1 MRPKGVFMRAIS
13 SHLKPLSAAL
23 CIALL
28 LGACSSERNEVG
40 DKFSVCQEF
49 DGPQIRDRSF
59 NQNADAG
66 LIRAERELN
75 ITAIRRNAENTD
87 DYRSIVQGFLARRCD
102 LIITNGMRTEPEVRI
117 AAKQDPSQNFSV
129 LDATLQDDSEQAT
142 TTEKNVEEITFETDQ
157 AAFLAGYLAAGVT
170 KTGIIGTYG
179 GMQISPVTVF
189 MDGLSAGIKK
199 YNEDHSTSVTL
210 LGWDGANGRF
220 VGNFT
225 DRSTG
230 QSITREFIDAGADI
244 IMPLG
249 GGASL
254 GTVAEF
260 REKQYDD
267 RSIIWADV
275 DGCTTLPGDC
285 KYFLTTV
292 EKRLDNA
299 VFEAI
304 ESAVNDDFKG
314 TVRTETLTNNGVG
327 LAPFHT
333 FDSRVPASLKKELAK
348 YRSKI
353 IAGTQPTR

>member
-1 MRPKGVFMRAIS
+1 
-13 SHLKPLSAAL
+13 
-23 CIALL
+23 
-28 LGACSSERNEVG
+28 
-40 DKFSVCQEF
+40 
-49 DGPQIRDRSF
+49 
-59 NQNADAG
+59 
-66 LIRAERELN
+66 
-75 ITAIRRNAENTD
+75 
-87 DYRSIVQGFLARRCD
+87 
-102 LIITNGMRTEPEVRI
+102 MRTEPEVRI
-117 AAKQDPSQNFSV
+117 AAKEDRSQNFSV
-129 LDATLQDDSEQAT
+129 LDATLHDGADPPNPSDS
-142 TTEKNVEEITFETDQ
+142 NVEEITFATGQ

-170 KTGIIGTYG
+170 KTGVIGTYG
-179 GMQISPVTVF
+179 GLQIPTVTVF

-199 YNEDHSTSVTL
+199 YNEDHSTSVKL
-210 LGWDGANGRF
+210 LGWDGANGSF

-225 DRSTG
+225 DRVAG
-230 QSITREFIDAGADI
+230 QTITRQFIAAGADI

-260 REKQYDD
+260 REKQYAD

-304 ESAVNDDFKG
+304 KSAVNDDFKG
-314 TVRTETLTNNGVG
+314 TVRTETLKNDGVG

>member
-1 MRPKGVFMRAIS
+1 MRAIS

-75 ITAIRRNAENTD
+75 ITAIRRNAENPD
-87 DYRSIVQGFLARRCD
+87 DYRSIVQGFLARQCD

-117 AAKQDPSQNFSV
+117 AAKQDPSQNFSL
-129 LDATLQDDSEQAT
+129 LDATLQEDSEQAT
-142 TTEKNVEEITFETDQ
+142 PTEKNVEEITFETDQ

-199 YNEDHSTSVTL
+199 YNEDHSTSVKL
-210 LGWDGANGRF
+210 LGWDGASGRF

-230 QSITREFIDAGADI
+230 QSITREFIAAGADI

-249 GGASL
+249 GAASL

-304 ESAVNDDFKG
+304 ESAVNDDLKG
-314 TVRTETLTNNGVG
+314 TVRTETLKNDGVG

-333 FDSRVPASLKKELAK
+333 FDSRVPASLKRELAK

>member
-1 MRPKGVFMRAIS
+1 MISYPKVI
-13 SHLKPLSAAL
+13 KELSVAVAL
-23 CIALL
+23 CAVLTL
-28 LGACSSERNEVG
+28 SACSSSAQTSARS
-40 DKFSVCQEF
+40 FSVCHES

-66 LIRAERELN
+66 LTRAERKLN
-75 ITAIRRNAENTD
+75 ITATRRNAENAD
-87 DYRSIVQGFLARRCD
+87 DYRSIVQGFVARRCD
-102 LIITNGMRTEPEVRI
+102 LIITNGMLTEPEVRV
-117 AAKQDPSQNFSV
+117 AAKQDRSQNFSV
-129 LDATLQDDSEQAT
+129 LDATLRGDSDPPRST
-142 TTEKNVEEITFETDQ
+142 DKNVEQIAFATDQ

-170 KTGIIGTYG
+170 KTGVIGTYG
-179 GMQISPVTVF
+179 GLQIPAVTVF

-199 YNEDHSTSVTL
+199 YNSDHSTSVTL

-225 DRSTG
+225 DRAAG
-230 QSITREFIDAGADI
+230 QLITREFIAAGADI

-249 GGASL
+249 GAASL

-314 TVRTETLTNNGVG
+314 TVRTETLKNDGVG

-333 FDSRVPASLKKELAK
+333 FDSRVPASLKRELAK

>member
-1 MRPKGVFMRAIS
+1 MIS
-13 SHLKPLSAAL
+13 SPKVIKELSVAVAL
-23 CIALL
+23 CAVLTL
-28 LGACSSERNEVG
+28 SACSSSAQTSARS
-40 DKFSVCQEF
+40 FSVCHES

-66 LIRAERELN
+66 LIRAEKELN
-75 ITAIRRNAENTD
+75 IAATRRNAENTD

-117 AAKQDPSQNFSV
+117 AAKQYPSQNFSV
-129 LDATLQDDSEQAT
+129 LDAPLQGDSEQAVS
-142 TTEKNVEEITFETDQ
+142 TEKNVEEIAFATDQ

-170 KTGIIGTYG
+170 KTGVIGTYG
-179 GMQISPVTVF
+179 GMQISPVTLF

-210 LGWDGANGRF
+210 LGWDGVTGRF

-225 DRSTG
+225 DRVAG
-230 QSITREFIDAGADI
+230 QSITREFIAAGADI

-304 ESAVNDDFKG
+304 ESAANGDFKG
-314 TVRTETLTNNGVG
+314 LIRTETLKNNGVG

-333 FDSRVPASLKKELAK
+333 FDSRIPSSLKRELAK

-353 IAGTQPTR
+353 INGAQTTR

>member
-1 MRPKGVFMRAIS
+1 MSPKGLSMRAIS

-28 LGACSSERNEVG
+28 LGACSSNTNEVG
-40 DKFSVCQEF
+40 DKFSVCHES

-66 LIRAERELN
+66 LIRAEKELN
-75 ITAIRRNAENTD
+75 ITATRRNAVTAD
-87 DYRSIVQGFLARRCD
+87 DYRSIVQGFVKQGCD
-102 LIITNGMRTEPEVRI
+102 LIVSNGMRTEPEVRI
-117 AAKQDPSQNFSV
+117 AAKEDRSQNFSV
-129 LDATLQDDSEQAT
+129 LDATLHDDSDQPRSSDS
-142 TTEKNVEEITFETDQ
+142 NVEEITFATGQ

-170 KTGIIGTYG
+170 KTGVIGTYG
-179 GMQISPVTVF
+179 GLQISTVTAF

-199 YNEDHSTSVTL
+199 YNEDHSTSVKL
-210 LGWDGANGRF
+210 LGWDGSNGSF

-225 DRSTG
+225 DRVAG
-230 QSITREFIDAGADI
+230 QTITRQFIAAGADI

-260 REKQYDD
+260 REKQYAD

-292 EKRLDNA
+292 EKRLGNA
-299 VFEAI
+299 VFESI
-304 ESAVNDDFKG
+304 KSAVNDDFKG
-314 TVRTETLTNNGVG
+314 TVRTETLKNDGVG
-327 LAPFHT
+327 LAPFHS
-333 FDSRVPASLKKELAK
+333 FDSRVPASLKTELAK